1 MSWIFQLP
9 VKIVNKSMDQTMRT
23 NKLDVTVE
31 QFINSDHDNGDKCLL
46 LPLNLGLSNLYDI
59 QIVPYLSISLSLG

>member
-1 MSWIFQLP
+1 
-9 VKIVNKSMDQTMRT
+9 MDQTMRT